1 MVGTLLAIGGA
12 AAAATF
18 AGFHTMWP
26 TSQLY
31 GRSFTGLERGSRKLA
46 LTYDDGPNDPHTLH
60 LLDVLAAHGVKAT
73 FFMVGKFVAQRP
85 DIVRRVAEAGHVIG
99 NHTWSHPNLIFVS
112 GSELRRQISQ
122 TQHALADAIGSPSN
136 LFRPPFGGRRPGTF
150 AAVRALGFEPIMWRV
165 SSYDW
170 QVSSSEAIE
179 DRVVRDVR
187 GGDVI
192 LMHDGDHARMGADR
206 SHTVRATDSLIRR
219 YKDQGYEFV
228 TVPQM
233 FTTC

>member
-1 MVGTLLAIGGA
+1 MVGTLLAFGGV

-31 GRSFTGLERGSRKLA
+31 GHAFIGLARGSRNLA

-73 FFMVGKFVAQRP
+73 FFMVGKFVAARP
-85 DIVRRVAEAGHVIG
+85 DIVWRVAEAGHVIG

-112 GSELRRQISQ
+112 NSELRRQISQ
-122 TQHALADAIGSPSN
+122 TQHALEDAVGSHSN

-150 AAVRALGFEPIMWRV
+150 AAVRALGLEPIMWRV
-165 SSYDW
+165 SGYDW
-170 QVSSSEAIE
+170 NAKSAEAIE
-179 DRVVRDVR
+179 QRVVRGVC

-192 LMHDGDHARMGADR
+192 LMHDGDHAWMGADR
-206 SHTVRATDSLIRR
+206 SHTVRATDRLIRR

-233 FTTC
+233 FTSC